1 MQSPRIE
8 NGIVVGTGS
17 NKYQSKNPVA
27 RFALSQLLD
36 TVMQFTSSCSPSS
49 ILEVGCGEGHVTER
63 LLAGTKAN
71 VQATELSDF
80 LVNETALRLGEQ
92 PRLTISQ
99 LDIYDLEGE
108 QYRSDVVVCCEVL
121 EHLERPEEGLRRLA
135 QATKGFVVLSVP
147 REPNF
152 RILNFLRGQHF
163 TSFGNAPGHVQHWSA
178 RSFVRFLEPEFEVL
192 QIKALLPWTVVLA
205 RPKATTSK

>member
-1 MQSPRIE
+1 MRSPRIE

-17 NKYQSKNPVA
+17 NKYHSKNPIA
-27 RFALSQLLD
+27 RYALSQLLD
-36 TVMQFTSSCSPSS
+36 TVVAFTSSCSPSS

-63 LLAGTKAN
+63 LLASTEAEI
-71 VQATELSDF
+71 QATDLSEF
-80 LVNETALRLGEQ
+80 LVDEAALRLGDQ
-92 PRLTISQ
+92 SRLNINQ

-135 QATKGFVVLSVP
+135 QVTKKFAVLSVP

-152 RILNFLRGQHF
+152 RMLNFARGQHF
-163 TSFGNAPGHVQHWSA
+163 SSWGNAPGHVQHWSTK
-178 RSFVRFLEPEFEVL
+178 SFLRFLEPEFEVL
-192 QIKALLPWTVVLA
+192 QVKALLPWTVVLV
-205 RPKATTSK
+205 RPKVKS

>member
-8 NGIVVGTGS
+8 NGVVVGTGS
-17 NKYQSKNPVA
+17 NKYQSKNPIA
-27 RFALSQLLD
+27 RYALSQLLD
-36 TVMQFTSSCSPSS
+36 TVMAFTSSCDPSS

-63 LLAGTKAN
+63 LLASTSADI
-71 VQATELSDF
+71 QATDLSKF
-80 LVNETALRLGEQ
+80 LADEAALRLGEQ
-92 PRLTISQ
+92 SRLKISQ

-135 QATKGFVVLSVP
+135 QVTNEFAILSVP

-152 RILNFLRGQHF
+152 RMLNFVRGQHF
-163 TSFGNAPGHVQHWSA
+163 SSWGNAPGHVQHWSTV
-178 RSFVRFLEPEFEVL
+178 SFLRFLVPEFEVL
-192 QIKALLPWTVVLA
+192 QVKALLPWTVVLA
-205 RPKATTSK
+205 RPKVKS